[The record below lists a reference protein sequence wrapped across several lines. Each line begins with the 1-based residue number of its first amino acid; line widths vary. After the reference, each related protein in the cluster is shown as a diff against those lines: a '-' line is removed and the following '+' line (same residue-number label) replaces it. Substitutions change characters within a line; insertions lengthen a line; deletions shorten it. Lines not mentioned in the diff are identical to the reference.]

1 MRLSHPPSGNPIV
14 IHPARFRR
22 LRKLLLS
29 CLLVGLTVPGLA
41 QAEETAMATPVGTHT
56 VGLTA
61 GPFFP
66 LRVLSSQSSKLFGE
80 ALMPAWMVTITEPL
94 GSGWMQGQLA
104 LGAEIVAFHT
114 REPLSAYGVGFTPK
128 LVFTSTA
135 FGRWHPFIEGG
146 GGPLWT
152 DLGGRVP
159 EQPGQFNFL
168 IWGGAGC
175 AYSFTPHW
183 SAQAGYRIMHIS
195 NGGTREPNSGLNF
208 SLPFVGLS
216 YQGF

>member
-1 MRLSHPPSGNPIV
+1 MN
-14 IHPARFRR
+14 HPAPGFRLRR
-22 LRKLLLS
+22 LRLSLLLA
-29 CLLVGLTVPGLA
+29 LLIAPVLVH
-41 QAEETAMATPVGTHT
+41 AEDRGTSTPVGTHT

-66 LRVLSSQSSKLFGE
+66 IRVLSSQSSKLFGE
-80 ALMPAWMVTITEPL
+80 VVMPSWMVTLTEPL
-94 GSGWMQGQLA
+94 GSGWAQGQLA

-146 GGPLWT
+146 GGPAWT

-168 IWGGAGC
+168 VWGGAGC
-175 AYSFTPHW
+175 AYAFAPHW
-183 SAQAGYRIMHIS
+183 SVQAGYRIMHIS
-195 NGGTREPNSGLNF
+195 NAGTREPNSGLNF
-208 SLPFVGLS
+208 GLPFVGLS
-216 YQGF
+216 YQAY